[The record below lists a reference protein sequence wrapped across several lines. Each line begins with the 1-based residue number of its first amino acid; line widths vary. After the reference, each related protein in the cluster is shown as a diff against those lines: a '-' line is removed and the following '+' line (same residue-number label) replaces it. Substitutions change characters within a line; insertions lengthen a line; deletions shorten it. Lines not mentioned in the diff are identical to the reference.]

1 MRSAMVGGVELED
14 GRLGAL
20 SIHRVEA
27 RTSSEGVL
35 AAAPARHGSGT
46 AAGVEHVH
54 AAAAGEGGIAASHD
68 NLITPF
74 GTAGEA
80 EIAAAAED
88 RGAALIRYRVV
99 AGAKIDRV
107 IARGGDIGAPD
118 IGILGDLGTL
128 FGDIEI
134 GSAADQRDPGLFAVH
149 GD

>member
-35 AAAPARHGSGT
+35 AAASARHGGGT

-54 AAAAGEGGIAASHD
+54 AAAAGERGITASHD

-74 GTAGEA
+74 ATAGEA
-80 EIAAAAED
+80 EITAAAED

-99 AGAKIDRV
+99 PGAEVDRV
-107 IARGGDIGAPD
+107 VACGGDIGTPG
-118 IGILGDLGTL
+118 IGVLGDL
-128 FGDIEI
+128 
-134 GSAADQRDPGLFAVH
+134 
-149 GD
+149 